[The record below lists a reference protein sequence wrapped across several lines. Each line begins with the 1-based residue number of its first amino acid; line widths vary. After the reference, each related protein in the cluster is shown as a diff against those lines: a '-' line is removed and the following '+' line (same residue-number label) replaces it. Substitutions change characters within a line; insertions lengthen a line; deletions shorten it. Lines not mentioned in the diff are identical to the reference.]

1 MMEPLKLDYQANARN
16 IWIGIMILA
25 AGLAWML
32 IVVWYYQEENG
43 KISDQE
49 TLAASVRN
57 ISAFRVSA
65 ASAEGDAE
73 QVSQEIK
80 QANAVILE
88 LGLPWK
94 ELFEAFESSQK
105 KNVAVLAIEPDAQ
118 KGLVR
123 ISGEAKSL
131 DSLPDYLAYLQKVP
145 LFQDVVLLNHQI
157 QDQDPQKPARF
168 MLQAAWGERR

>member
-1 MMEPLKLDYQANARN
+1 MIEPLKLDYQASARN
-16 IWIGIMILA
+16 ASIGILILA

-32 IVVWYYQEENG
+32 FVGWCYQAQSR
-43 KISDQE
+43 KISDEE

-57 ISAFRVSA
+57 TSTIRMNALP
-65 ASAEGDAE
+65 AEGDAE
-73 QVSQEIK
+73 QVSQEIR

-94 ELFEAFESSQK
+94 ELFDAFESSQK

-123 ISGEAKSL
+123 ISAEAKSL

-145 LFQDVVLLNHQI
+145 LFQDVMLLNHQI